1 MELPD
6 GRVVEDSAWSQ
17 LWLVFDPG
25 LGTSTKKKKKR
36 GSLRKD
42 ENQVLLVLLPLK
54 YLALSFFRQCL
65 LNHRFQ

>member
-1 MELPD
+1 MAEWLRIQHGHSCGSCSIQAWERLP
-6 GRVVEDSAWSQ
+6 
-17 LWLVFDPG
+17 
-25 LGTSTKKKKKR
+25 KKKKKG